1 MVFAPRAPLT
11 NFNDGGG
18 GGSDRGSYFIPKKIT
33 TSEFVYPKK
42 SQLFFANPKN
52 SLYFSLRPKTF
63 PASFIDPKKSL
74 WAKISDPRK
83 SLGPPVIK
91 ICEGGPWGFCI
102 RGRHQGNGASSGFAF
117 KRRASFALT
126 CPFDLAW
133 LLSDSILK
141 FSHPVTK
148 LEPEFDRL
156 GTGHFLSVGCGFWGE
171 IRKFSSLKGG
181 GGIPKVEGGRS
192 FLQVNVLV

>member
-1 MVFAPRAPLT
+1 MFIFYT
-11 NFNDGGG
+11 QKNHNF
-18 GGSDRGSYFIPKKIT
+18 RICQ
-33 TSEFVYPKK
+33 PKK
-42 SQLFFANPKN
+42 SLLFFANPKN
-52 SLYFSLRPKTF
+52 SLYFSLRPKKF
-63 PASFIDPKKSL
+63 PASFIDPKKLL
-74 WAKISDPRK
+74 WAKVSDPRK
-83 SLGPPVIK
+83 SLGGPVIK
-91 ICEGGPWGFCI
+91 ICEWGPWGFCI

-117 KRRASFALT
+117 NRRASFALT

-156 GTGHFLSVGCGFWGE
+156 GTGHFLSVGSGFWGGDPKIFE
-171 IRKFSSLKGG
+171 LKG